1 MKTLY
6 IILLVFAAL
15 LFDAC
20 GEKFLD
26 AEPITLKTDINYY
39 STPAEAQE
47 ALVGCYDAMQLI
59 YHDGVAI
66 PNAANVMADLCFGGT
81 GSSDADNYAMIDEFD
96 MNREPGYL
104 NLYEQGWINTYK
116 AINRC
121 NNLILK
127 IDQIEWGKN
136 SDLKAEVEGEAK
148 FLRAYLY
155 FDLARMFEK
164 VPLLE
169 EPSEEN
175 IPQEDTVENTYTLIT
190 RDLLFAIENCNTLTY
205 SEIAPADHGH
215 VNRWA
220 SEAMLARVYL
230 YYTGYYGKPDLV
242 GQVTQQQALDYLE
255 DAIANSGYDLLN
267 NYADLWPAAAT
278 YEAAKAGIPIADN
291 TYAGETNKEVVF
303 AIKYTYTSSYDTDNQ
318 DGNHW
323 MVMNGLRKVTD
334 KKYGYGLG
342 WGACTVLPEIYASW
356 DTADDR
362 REASIMAIQEEGV
375 KFPVKDQKDV
385 KEYTG
390 YFTKKYIPTADK
402 DGKSIAQDIYGGDD
416 FMIAQFQDYFV
427 IRYADILL
435 MAAELGSVNAL
446 DYVNKVHLRS
456 CPDPLPSVDKDV
468 IFEERKWEFAFEGIR
483 FWDLLRYDHTL
494 EYAANKVSFTG
505 KVKTDNIEI
514 DKVIDGEKLK
524 LTRGLSQIPY
534 NQITLSNNVL
544 KQNTGWE

>member
-1 MKTLY
+1 MKTLN
-6 IILLVFAAL
+6 IILLVFAAF
-15 LFDAC
+15 LFNAC

-26 AEPITLKTDINYY
+26 AEPITTKTDINYY

-402 DGKSIAQDIYGGDD
+402 DGNSIAQDIYGGDD
-416 FMIAQFQDYFV
+416 FMIGQFQDYFV